1 MANPHATQVPIR
13 AVAIMGATATGKSHL
28 ALSLAHEFDGEIVSM
43 DSRQAYRGLDIGTG
57 KIDMDARQR
66 VPHHLLDYLDVT
78 ETGSTGRHIDLAIA
92 AIREIDS
99 RGRVPFIV
107 GGTGLY
113 FRALFAGLVDVTIP
127 REELERIRATFV
139 ERETSDLHEELKR
152 LDPERAAA
160 IAAADRVRI
169 TRALELIMYTSTPA
183 SDLYARQKKA
193 ADDIHYLKLVLSMPR
208 EILRERIAERTRE
221 LFDAGWVAEVSALV
235 AGGVSPD
242 APAMKSLGYAD
253 IADALGQREDPAEV
267 FDRVVTLTRQ
277 YAKRQETFFRSEIDA
292 VWLDMTHTDAPE
304 RARELVSAFL
314 RSPRPQ

>member
-1 MANPHATQVPIR
+1 
-13 AVAIMGATATGKSHL
+13 
-28 ALSLAHEFDGEIVSM
+28 
-43 DSRQAYRGLDIGTG
+43 
-57 KIDMDARQR
+57 MDARQR

-160 IAAADRVRI
+160 IAAADRVRM

-193 ADDIHYLKLVLSMPR
+193 ADDIQYLKLVLSMPR

-277 YAKRQETFFRSEIDA
+277 YAKRQETFFRSEKDA

-304 RARELVSAFL
+304 RARELVGAFL